1 MKAKRPEA
9 ELVWQLLEAPL
20 RPRLRLSVIER
31 TVYAHLLRHRRLEGK
46 LRLQFSLMGVGRN
59 IRLSAGPVRKAVRR
73 LVAQDV
79 LRMVQR
85 SKTGH
90 VVEVRLPDEIPAAGL
105 NRVASRAAANE
116 ESTSA
121 RAPVNLEGVDF
132 MHNKPLLNAIHP
144 PERDHSLHCL
154 P

>member
-1 MKAKRPEA
+1 MKIKKPNA
-9 ELVWQLLEAPL
+9 ELVWKQLEDQLA
-20 RPRLRLSVIER
+20 PRLRLSVIER
-31 TVYAHLLRHRRLEGK
+31 TVYAHLLRHSRLEGK

-79 LRMVQR
+79 LRMIQR

-105 NRVASRAAANE
+105 HRIASPAAHRPPPPHSPPALAP
-116 ESTSA
+116 STASPQA
-121 RAPVNLEGVDF
+121 SPALPRGRRGVTRQ
-132 MHNKPLLNAIHP
+132 P
-144 PERDHSLHCL
+144 SG
-154 P
+154 